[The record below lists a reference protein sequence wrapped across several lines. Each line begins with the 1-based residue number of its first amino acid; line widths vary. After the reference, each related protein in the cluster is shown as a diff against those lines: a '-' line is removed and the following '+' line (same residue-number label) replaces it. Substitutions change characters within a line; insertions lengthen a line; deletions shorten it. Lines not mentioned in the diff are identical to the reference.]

1 MADTAHEL
9 PFGAVLVVGG
19 GISGMQAALDAAE
32 SGYLVYLVDKNPSI
46 GGRMAQ
52 LDKTFPTNDCA
63 TCMIAPRLVEV
74 GRHLNIR
81 TLTLTEVCE
90 VTGQPGRFSVKVLER
105 PRYIDVNKCIA
116 CGTCASKCPKKVDD
130 EFNQRLAKRKAAFL
144 TFPQA
149 VPLKYSIDPAQCIFL
164 NKGRCK
170 ACEKHCPAEAIDFNQ
185 QPRER
190 YLNVGAIILAPGFDT
205 FQAELRGEFGY
216 GRYKNVLSSLD
227 FERVLSASGPFQ
239 GHVQRPSD
247 GAEPTKVAWIQC
259 VGSRDAAKGRDY
271 CSSVCCMYA
280 TKQAIIAKE
289 HVHTIE
295 PTIFYM
301 DLRAQGKGFDRYAE
315 QAKDKYGVRYIRS
328 MVSQVAEVPATRNL
342 LLGYIDEQSGE
353 RREEEFDLV
362 ILSVGLRPSE
372 ATRRL
377 AKVMGID
384 CDRFGFAQHP
394 PFDLVATSRPG
405 VYVSGVFE
413 SPKDIPETVMQSS
426 AAAAEAG
433 KLIAPA
439 RGTMTEE
446 KVYPPERDV
455 SGEEPRIGVF
465 ICHCGNN
472 IAGVVDVEAVTQ
484 FAQGLPF
491 VRHAEHNLFTCST
504 DTQEKITQVIKE
516 ERLNRVIVASCSP
529 RTHEGLFQN
538 SLMEAGL
545 NKYLFEMANIRDQ
558 CSWVHQNEPEKA
570 TAKAK
575 ELVAMSVAR
584 ASVLEPLHEIPFEIC
599 QKALVIGGGVAGMTA
614 ALELAEQG
622 FSTYL
627 VEREKELGGN
637 ARHLHFTLESQDVQ
651 AYLSGLIKRVEAH
664 PAVTVLKGAEITDHT
679 GFVGKFTTAV
689 SVNGEERRLEH
700 GATIIATG
708 GQEYRPSNYLYG
720 EHPRVLTQT
729 EFHQRLAAA
738 DPEIVQAHSVVMIQC
753 VGSREPEHS
762 YCSRVCCSAAV
773 SNALKLKELD
783 PKANIAVLY
792 RDMRTFSF
800 RELFYKQAREAGVA
814 FIRYD
819 PSAPPI
825 VAPIPGAGALAVRVL
840 DQNLGSEIDLHPDFV
855 VLSAAIRPNEASK
868 QVARVMRL
876 PHDTDGF
883 FMEAHVK
890 LRPLDFATAGV
901 FLCGLAHGPKF
912 LEESIAQAKG
922 AAGRAVTVLAKRE
935 AMVGG
940 AVATVDGSKCVA
952 CLTCLRTCPY
962 HVPAMDWE
970 EGVVKIDPAA
980 CQGCGNCAS
989 ACPRK
994 AIEVKHYTDRQMI
1007 AKVTALPKK
1016 VAVAGAAG
1024 GA

>member
-1 MADTAHEL
+1 MADKAQDK

-32 SGYLVYLVDKNPSI
+32 AGYLVYLVEKNPSI

-74 GRHLNIR
+74 GRHLNIKTI
-81 TLTLTEVCE
+81 TLATVQE
-90 VTGQPGRFSVKVLER
+90 VTGEPGRFSVKVLQR
-105 PRYIDVNKCIA
+105 PRYVDVAKCIA

-130 EFNQRLAKRKAAFL
+130 EFNQGLAKRKAAFL

-149 VPLKYSIDPAQCIFL
+149 VPLKYSIDPAHCIFI

-170 ACEKHCPAEAIDFNQ
+170 ACEKHCPAEAIDFSQ
-185 QPRER
+185 KPKER
-190 YLNVGAIILAPGFDT
+190 HLNVGAIILAPGFDT
-205 FQAELRGEFGY
+205 FQAELKGEYGY
-216 GRYKNVLSSLD
+216 GRYPNVLTSLD
-227 FERVLSASGPFQ
+227 FERVLSASGPYQ

-247 GAEPTKVAWIQC
+247 AREPGKIAWIQC
-259 VGSRDAAKGRDY
+259 VGSRDASLGREY

-289 HVHTIE
+289 HVQTIE

-315 QAKDKYGVRYIRS
+315 QAREKYGVRYIRS
-328 MVSQVAEVPATRNL
+328 MISQVAEVPATKNL
-342 LLGYIDEQSGE
+342 LITYVDEEGAQKK
-353 RREEEFDLV
+353 EEEFDLV
-362 ILSVGLRPSE
+362 ILSVGLRPNE
-372 ATRRL
+372 ASRRL
-377 AKVMGID
+377 AKVMGIELN
-384 CDRFGFAQHP
+384 RFGFVAHP
-394 PFDLVATSRPG
+394 PFDMVATSRPAIFA
-405 VYVSGVFE
+405 SGVFE
-413 SPKDIPETVMQSS
+413 SPKDIPETVLQSS

-433 KLIAPA
+433 RILAPA
-439 RGTMTEE
+439 RGTLTGE

-455 SGEEPRIGVF
+455 SAEEPRIGVF

-472 IAGVVDVEAVTQ
+472 IAGVVDVAAVTEY
-484 FAQGLPF
+484 AQGLPF

-516 ERLNRVIVASCSP
+516 QRLNRVIVASCSP

-575 ELVAMSVAR
+575 ELIGMSVAR
-584 ASVLEPLHEIPFEIC
+584 SAVLEPLREIPFEIT
-599 QKALVIGGGVAGMTA
+599 QKALVIGGGVAGLTA
-614 ALELAEQG
+614 ALQLAEQG
-622 FSTYL
+622 FPTYL
-627 VEREKELGGN
+627 VERLGELGGN
-637 ARHLHFTLESQDVQ
+637 ARRLHFTLESSDVQ
-651 AYLSGLIKRVEAH
+651 AYLDDLIGKVESH
-664 PAVTVLKGAEITDHT
+664 PLISVFKNTEVIDHT
-679 GFVGKFTTAV
+679 GFVGKFTTTISA
-689 SVNGEERRLEH
+689 NGEEKSLEH
-700 GATIIATG
+700 GATIVATG
-708 GQEYRPSNYLYG
+708 AGEHQTTEYLYG
-720 EHPRVLTQT
+720 RHQRVLTQL
-729 EFHQRLAAA
+729 EFHEKLVAR
-738 DPEIVQAHSVVMIQC
+738 DPDVLGARSIVMIQC
-753 VGSREPEHS
+753 VGSREEDHS

-773 SNALKLKELD
+773 MNSLKLKELN
-783 PKANIAVLY
+783 PRCQVVVLY
-792 RDMRTFSF
+792 RDMRTFGF

-819 PSAPPI
+819 PSSKPV
-825 VAPIPGAGALAVRVL
+825 VARFQNLMVRVV
-840 DQNLGSEIDLHPDFV
+840 DQNLGAEVDLHPDFV
-855 VLSAAIRPNEASK
+855 VLSVAIRPSEASERL
-868 QVARVMRL
+868 ARVMRL
-876 PHDTDGF
+876 PQDSDGF
-883 FMEAHVK
+883 FMEAHIK

-922 AAGRAVTVLAKRE
+922 AVGRAATVLAKRE
-935 AMVGG
+935 TMVGG
-940 AVATVDGSKCVA
+940 AVASVDAEKCAA
-952 CLTCLRTCPY
+952 CLTCVRTCPF
-962 HVPAMDWE
+962 HVPVMDWE

-994 AIEVKHYTDRQMI
+994 AIEVKHYTDRQMV
-1007 AKVTALPKK
+1007 AKVSAIRK
-1016 VAVAGAAG
+1016 VAVAAG
-1024 GA
+1024 G